1 MLLYAPQAKRDSLFR
16 DKVIVKDA
24 EEKASAEPIVIAR
37 QLVLPLPRTYGEA
50 AEWATR
56 YVFVCSRNLLLSIH
70 LILSMSS
77 SFFVQAQERVANLRH
92 VSAHDFSVCGYRCG

>member
-1 MLLYAPQAKRDSLFR
+1 MSFLWSSVSGRLVLIHSFLPPSLCITQAKRDAMFR

-50 AEWATR
+50 AEWGTR
-56 YVFVCSRNLLLSIH
+56 
-70 LILSMSS
+70 
-77 SFFVQAQERVANLRH
+77 
-92 VSAHDFSVCGYRCG
+92 